1 MKKIL
6 FSSTSLF
13 VLPLVAFAQSLAP
26 IRTFLSSISELV
38 AILVPLLIALG
49 LVAFFWGLVQYIF
62 AGAKGSAAGKK
73 IMVWGLIA
81 LFVMVSVWGIIT
93 MAQGALGIRG
103 SAEPTIPGVPGARLV
118 PVGDGRD

>member
-6 FSSTSLF
+6 FASTSLF
-13 VLPLVAFAQSLAP
+13 VLPMVASAQSLTP
-26 IRTFLSSISELV
+26 LRTLLSSVSELV

-62 AGAKGSAAGKK
+62 AGAKGSAAGKN

-103 SAEPTIPGVPGARLV
+103 SAEPALPGVPGVRLV
-118 PVGDGRD
+118 PGRDGE